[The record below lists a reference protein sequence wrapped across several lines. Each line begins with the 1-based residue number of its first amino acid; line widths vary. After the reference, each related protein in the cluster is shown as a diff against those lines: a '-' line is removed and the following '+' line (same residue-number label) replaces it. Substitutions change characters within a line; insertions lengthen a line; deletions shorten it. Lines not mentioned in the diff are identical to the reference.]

1 MFANGSDLWVFAG
14 DALELADIKKV
25 GRTHFRKIPQAVAE
39 LGPQARQSFKKNS
52 EITRDPRV
60 RKRFYPK
67 YF

>member
-39 LGPQARQSFKKNS
+39 LVPKARQNF
-52 EITRDPRV
+52 
-60 RKRFYPK
+60 
-67 YF
+67 